1 MNIGETLV
9 FKGSAGANAKCIK
22 AVGAAWIS
30 MVWPFLF
37 YLLAVSVWKF
47 SGGGVPNAK
56 AHIRLGIRGNAE
68 ESELHTL
75 SNVTCDFG

>member
-22 AVGAAWIS
+22 AVGA
-30 MVWPFLF
+30 FLSF
-37 YLLAVSVWKF
+37 RCVCVEILW
-47 SGGGVPNAK
+47 GGGGGFQ
-56 AHIRLGIRGNAE
+56 GIRGNAE
-68 ESELHTL
+68 DSELHTL

>member
-22 AVGAAWIS
+22 AVGA
-30 MVWPFLF
+30 FLSF
-37 YLLAVSVWKF
+37 RCVCVEILW
-47 SGGGVPNAK
+47 GGGFQ
-56 AHIRLGIRGNAE
+56 GIRGNAE
-68 ESELHTL
+68 DSELHTL